1 MGTYRLR
8 RFFGVLAC
16 LWAVGAGARDIRVGV
31 VEDGARGRPVFS
43 AASIERAIMDL
54 ASAEARVVVNSER
67 FVGDWSLEGA
77 AAALDRA
84 LADRDVDVVITIGIL
99 GSQQAARREKLAK
112 PVIAPLVIDPILQN
126 YPLIEGH
133 SGRRNFTYVADFQ
146 SVGNELRTFHDIT
159 GFKHL
164 VAIVDSSLLLALP
177 QLATKAS
184 EAANTLGVR
193 IDLVQA
199 GDDVA
204 AVLASLPRGVDAV
217 YVTPLR
223 VNDAQI
229 RELALGLNARKLPTF
244 SVLGRSELDAG
255 LLMTTGGAERDNER
269 LARRVVLMIQRIAA
283 GEDASTFDVS
293 FPTSQRLAI
302 NMATAKAIGF
312 SPRWQFLADAEQ
324 LYLDTGGAQEL
335 TMIEAMRAALAA
347 NPSLQASGERLGSA
361 LDDIRISRSNLLP
374 SVSAN
379 AARTR
384 IDADRAN
391 PLFQAED
398 TTQAG
403 LEFSQLIYSE
413 RAWAGLAI
421 SKSLGEAQ
429 RESQRADMLDT
440 LNDAAAA
447 YLNVLRTK
455 SVEQVRRRNV
465 ENTRKNLEISRVRE
479 EVGLGG
485 RSDYLR
491 WVAQLATDKQ
501 NLLSAESQRRQSET
515 ELMRIL
521 HRPATQPISIV
532 ESGLD
537 DPLRLVSNPRTQAFL
552 DTPAKWTVFMEYAV
566 QAALENSPEI
576 AQAGAVVDARRRA
589 FDSAGRAYY
598 LPDLALVS
606 NGTRYTNKSGAGAEA
621 VAGAPDDEAWSVS
634 LQATLPLFTGGL
646 RGAERSQARHELRAG
661 EADKAAAVD
670 GIEARTRAVLHR
682 TASSWPSIDL
692 SREASDASEENLA
705 NVTDAYARG
714 AVNVTDLIDAQEAA
728 LSAGL
733 GATDAKYGFLIDFVG
748 VLRSMGDFEILLDP
762 GSREAWY
769 ARVEQWFREH
779 PSTP

>member
-1 MGTYRLR
+1 
-8 RFFGVLAC
+8 V
-16 LWAVGAGARDIRVGV
+16 AV
-31 VEDGARGRPVFS
+31 
-43 AASIERAIMDL
+43 
-54 ASAEARVVVNSER
+54 
-67 FVGDWSLEGA
+67 
-77 AAALDRA
+77 
-84 LADRDVDVVITIGIL
+84 
-99 GSQQAARREKLAK
+99 
-112 PVIAPLVIDPILQN
+112 
-126 YPLIEGH
+126 
-133 SGRRNFTYVADFQ
+133 
-146 SVGNELRTFHDIT
+146 
-159 GFKHL
+159 
-164 VAIVDSSLLLALP
+164 VDSSLLLALP
-177 QLATKAS
+177 QLATKAA
-184 EAANTLGVR
+184 EAAKTLGVR
-193 IDLVQA
+193 IDLLEA
-199 GDDVA
+199 GDDVN
-204 AVLASLPRGVDAV
+204 AVLTQLPAGVDAV

-223 VNDAQI
+223 VSDAQI
-229 RELALGLNARKLPTF
+229 RELALGFNARKLPTF
-244 SVLGRSELDAG
+244 SVLGRSELEAG

-283 GEDASTFDVS
+283 GEDASTFEVS

-324 LYLDTGGAQEL
+324 LFVDTGGAQEL
-335 TMIEAMRAALAA
+335 TMIEAMRAALMS

-361 LDDIRISRSNLLP
+361 LDDIRISRSELLP
-374 SVSAN
+374 QLGAN
-379 AARTR
+379 AARTK
-384 IDADRAN
+384 IDADRAS
-391 PLFQAED
+391 PLIQAED

-413 RAWAGLAI
+413 RAWAGYAI
-421 SKSLGEAQ
+421 SKALGEAQ
-429 RESQRADMLDT
+429 RESQRTDMLDT
-440 LNDAAAA
+440 LNDTAAA

-501 NLLSAESQRRQSET
+501 NLLSAEAQRRQSET

-532 ESGLD
+532 EAGLD
-537 DPLRLVSNPRTQAFL
+537 DPLKLISNPRTQAFL
-552 DTPAKWTVFMEYAV
+552 DTPAKWAVFMEYAV
-566 QAALENSPEI
+566 TAALENSPEI
-576 AQAGAVVDARRRA
+576 AQAGAVVNARQRA

-606 NGTRYTNKSGAGAEA
+606 NGTKFTSKSGAGSAS
-621 VAGAPDDEAWSVS
+621 VPGGPDDEAWSVS

-692 SREASDASEENLA
+692 SREASNASEENLA

-714 AVNVTDLIDAQEAA
+714 AVNVTDLIDAQEVA

-769 ARVEQWFREH
+769 ARVEKWFRDH